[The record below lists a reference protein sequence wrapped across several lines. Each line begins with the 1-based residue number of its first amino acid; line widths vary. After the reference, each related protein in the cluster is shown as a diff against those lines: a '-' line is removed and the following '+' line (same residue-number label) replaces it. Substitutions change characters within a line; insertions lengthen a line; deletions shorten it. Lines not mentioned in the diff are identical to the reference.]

1 MATNLVMPK
10 LGLSMTEAKIL
21 EWLKNEGDA
30 VKKGDGIVNIETEK
44 IVYTI
49 EAPAPGVLLK
59 ILAKVGDVLPIG
71 ATLAY
76 IGVAGEQV
84 PEAGR
89 VEAAEREETRTAT
102 TAKEQVAHVQE
113 PGKGRRVKISPVAK
127 ALAEKLNI
135 DYTAIT
141 GTGPNGRIVKEDII
155 ALSESAAQATAAE
168 PVQEGRIIEVDTLDQ
183 IPYSGMRKSVGT
195 NMSRSWNLA
204 PKVTHH
210 VLMDVT
216 ELLELRKKL
225 NADLTDGQIKISVTD
240 MLTKIVAKA
249 IEKHPIVNST
259 LEQDSIRLLRNI
271 NIGIAVSLE
280 QGLIVPVI
288 KDANKKDVFTI
299 GSEIRILSEKARTKS
314 LKLEDVQGGTFTIT
328 NVGAYG
334 SVDFFTPIINQPES
348 AILGVGRLKEAPV
361 VINREIVVRSLMGF
375 SLSFD
380 HRVIDGAPA
389 AQFLATVMDYMKN
402 PARTI
407 FGQS

>member
-1 MATNLVMPK
+1 MATKLVMPK

-30 VKKGDGIVNIETEK
+30 VEKGDGIVNMETEK

-49 EAPAPGVLLK
+49 EAPAAGILLK
-59 ILAKVGDVLPIG
+59 ILARVGDVLPIG

-89 VEAAEREETRTAT
+89 AETAEREETRTAT
-102 TAKEQVAHVQE
+102 AAKEQVAHAQT

-155 ALSESAAQATAAE
+155 ALSESTAQATAAE
-168 PVQEGRIIEVDTLDQ
+168 PAQEGRITEGDTLDQ
-183 IPYSGMRKSVGT
+183 IPYSGMRKSIGT

-249 IEKHPIVNST
+249 IKKHPIVNSI
-259 LEQDSIRLLRNI
+259 LEQDSIRLLKNI

-280 QGLIVPVI
+280 HGLIVPVI
-288 KDANKKDVFTI
+288 KDADKKDVFAI
-299 GSEIRILSEKARTKS
+299 ASEIRVLSEKARTNS

-361 VINREIVVRSLMGF
+361 VIRGVIAIRSLMGF

-402 PARTI
+402 PARAI